1 MVEPRKRSRRLV
13 VKFGGS
19 TLADGERISKAVGAI
34 ADEVATGSKLVV
46 VVSAMGKTT
55 DHLLETAN
63 RASRGEVAGQELD
76 DILSMGERTSS
87 RIFMTAL
94 SAKGVKSRYL
104 DPTDP
109 DWPIITDRSFGDAA
123 PLLEPC
129 RKRIKRYIQPLIEQN
144 IVPVIPGFVGK
155 TLNGEITTLGRGG
168 SDTTAFVLARYLL
181 ADEVV
186 LVTDVDGIL
195 TADPKLVDQ
204 PKRLSEVDAD
214 ILARIADSGTKF
226 IHKKALKYKDEA
238 IPVRVIKYSE
248 GRLDAKGTLVTGAFP
263 RELCCELA
271 SRSEVASLTVVGRGI
286 SEEPAVVQ
294 EIVAAIKNRKVPLL
308 GASINY
314 DSLIAYIPQNHLEA
328 VLKPIHSIVLRHK
341 GTVAVAV
348 RQGLAFL
355 KVMGVGLEETPG
367 VVGKISDPLRQN
379 RINIFGIF
387 TITSS
392 IIVFVSWNDREKAMA
407 LIRDSLK
414 VDSND

>member
-1 MVEPRKRSRRLV
+1 MVESKKRFKHLV

-19 TLADGERISKAVGAI
+19 TLGDGERISKAVGAI
-34 ADEVATGSKLVV
+34 ADEVAKGSKLVV
-46 VVSAMGKTT
+46 VVSAIGKTT

-63 RASRGEVAGQELD
+63 TASRGEVAQQELD

-94 SAKGVKSRYL
+94 LAKGVNSRYF
-104 DPTDP
+104 DPTDS

-123 PLLEPC
+123 PLLEAS
-129 RKRIKRYIQPLIEQN
+129 RKRIKRYVQPLIEKN
-144 IVPVIPGFVGK
+144 VVPVIPGFVGK

-168 SDTTAFVLARYLL
+168 SDTTAFILARYLQ

-204 PKRLSEVDAD
+204 PKRLPEVDAD

-238 IPVRVIKYSE
+238 IPVRVINHSE

-263 RELCCELA
+263 GELCCELA
-271 SRSEVASLTVVGRGI
+271 SQSEVASLTIVGRGI
-286 SEEPAVVQ
+286 SEEPAVMQ
-294 EIVAAIKNRKVPLL
+294 EVVAEIKDRKVPLL
-308 GASINY
+308 GASINC
-314 DSLIAYIPQNHLEA
+314 DSLIAYIPQNHLHG
-328 VLKPIHSIVLRHK
+328 VLQSIHSIVLRHK
-341 GTVAVAV
+341 STVAMAV
-348 RQGLAFL
+348 KQGLAFL
-355 KVMGVGLEETPG
+355 KVKGVGLEETPG
-367 VVGKISDPLRQN
+367 VVGRISNPLRRN
-379 RINIFGIF
+379 RVNIFGIF

-392 IIVFVSWNDREKAMA
+392 IIVFVSWNDREKAMT
-407 LIRDSLK
+407 LIKESLRG
-414 VDSND
+414 DRND